1 MNDVEALPQMKWAYA
16 QENDKSQ
23 QKLVLFSFIRLIAS
37 DIASPSFV
45 VEYNITKN
53 AKYVRAQSHTQN
65 CRNSFFFSTKRRF
78 SPNNKEKNVALPRKA
93 LIKKQTEPHGS
104 VCFLL
109 SA

>member
-65 CRNSFFFSTKRRF
+65 CRNSFFFSTKHRF
-78 SPNNKEKNVALPRKA
+78 PQTIRK
-93 LIKKQTEPHGS
+93 KM
-104 VCFLL
+104 LL
-109 SA
+109 YRAKR